1 MFDLWRGLLSAGLL
15 LLAFDTSAQEIEIC
29 PLPTEQN
36 VSFSAVQKLATGTP
50 DQLIAYGDD
59 PLQFAEL
66 WLPEQISADSKID
79 RSLPVVV
86 LVHGGCWLNEY
97 DITHTHALSSA
108 LRTAGYAVWS
118 LEYRRTGDKGG
129 GWPGSYNDVVA
140 GLNALVVN
148 TSTRL
153 DLNKIALVGHSAG
166 GHLALLAANEP
177 NLKLEPSIVIG
188 LAPIVD
194 VTAYSQGDNSCQQ
207 AAEQFFSGP
216 AHELTEQYRAA
227 TPQTEAFRAPVIAL
241 HGSLDQIVP
250 LEQSAMLNRRLVDGA
265 GHFDFI
271 HPHTPAF
278 QALLRALAEHL

>member
-1 MFDLWRGLLSAGLL
+1 MFGLWRALLRAGLL
-15 LLAFDTSAQEIEIC
+15 MLALDASAQEAKIC
-29 PLPTEQN
+29 PLPTKQN

-66 WLPEQISADSKID
+66 WLPGQISAAETA

-97 DITHTHALSSA
+97 DIAHTHALSSA

-129 GWPGSYNDVVA
+129 GWPGSYNDIVA
-140 GLNALVVN
+140 GLNALVLN
-148 TSTRL
+148 TRTRL

-166 GHLALLAANEP
+166 GHLALLVANEP
-177 NLKLEPSIVIG
+177 NLELEPSIVIG

-194 VTAYSQGDNSCQQ
+194 VTAYSQGENSCQQ

-216 AHELTEQYRAA
+216 AHELAEQYRAA
-227 TPQTEAFRAPVIAL
+227 TPQTEAFRVPVVAL

-250 LEQSAMLNRRLVDGA
+250 LEQSAVLNRRLLDGA

-278 QALLRALAEHL
+278 QALLRALAQHL